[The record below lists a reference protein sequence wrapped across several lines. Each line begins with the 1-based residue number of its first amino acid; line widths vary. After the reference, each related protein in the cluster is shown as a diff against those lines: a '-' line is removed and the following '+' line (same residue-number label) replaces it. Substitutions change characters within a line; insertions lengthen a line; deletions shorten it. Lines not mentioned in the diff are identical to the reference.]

1 MSILEGFVK
10 RFNSK
15 GEFVALI
22 GKRPLSGGCKNVAVA
37 ASPDGKLIYMC
48 DQPGSQI
55 VIFAE
60 KTKTVALGSVRFAVA
75 TGRKATL
82 KVSLRRGAVT
92 RVKRAEKLT
101 TTATAKATDSAGNA
115 KTTHATVTLHRY
127 VKPPTRKHRKV

>member
-1 MSILEGFVK
+1 MSAAPANGDVLTAESEGFVK

-22 GKRPLSGGCKNVAVA
+22 GKRPLSGGCKNVPVP

-60 KTKTVALGSVRFAVA
+60 KTKSVAQ
-75 TGRKATL
+75 TK
-82 KVSLRRGAVT
+82 
-92 RVKRAEKLT
+92 
-101 TTATAKATDSAGNA
+101 SA
-115 KTTHATVTLHRY
+115 LD
-127 VKPPTRKHRKV
+127 